1 MLQYHDPFVMEEPS
15 CFQITKVEHYRRKL
29 MKKTVAEQ
37 ETPKRGRSPSASP
50 ERKSEKSKK
59 KKRRRTRSSSRYND
73 ELLPD
78 VIK

>member
-59 KKRRRTRSSSRYND
+59 KKRRRTRSSSRYNND
-73 ELLPD
+73 LAPGALE
-78 VIK
+78 

>member
-1 MLQYHDPFVMEEPS
+1 
-15 CFQITKVEHYRRKL
+15 

-59 KKRRRTRSSSRYND
+59 KKRRRTRSSSRYNND
-73 ELLPD
+73 LAPGALE
-78 VIK
+78 

>member
-1 MLQYHDPFVMEEPS
+1 MFLNYL
-15 CFQITKVEHYRRKL
+15 KVEHYRRKL

-59 KKRRRTRSSSRYND
+59 KKRRRTRSSSR
-73 ELLPD
+73 
-78 VIK
+78 